1 MYLYINGAAIARC
14 GLVLTRAG
22 SSHGMAG
29 TMTIALTPAHN
40 THHCQYTCHRLI
52 KATAHSCDY
61 SSATSML
68 INNRLTLARHI
79 PTHTPEPIPTTGTV
93 TCRET
98 IKLMLQKCGHEII
111 VDLSTRATAVRINER
126 YKMHILI

>member
-29 TMTIALTPAHN
+29 TMTIALTPVHT
-40 THHCQYTCHRLI
+40 THIIVSIHLTGSSKPQH
-52 KATAHSCDY
+52 TAVIIPQPQACRFCCNRSC
-61 SSATSML
+61 M
-68 INNRLTLARHI
+68 ARHT

-93 TCRET
+93 TCTGGT
-98 IKLMLQKCGHEII
+98 IKLVPQKCGHEII
-111 VDLSTRATAVRINER
+111 R
-126 YKMHILI
+126 